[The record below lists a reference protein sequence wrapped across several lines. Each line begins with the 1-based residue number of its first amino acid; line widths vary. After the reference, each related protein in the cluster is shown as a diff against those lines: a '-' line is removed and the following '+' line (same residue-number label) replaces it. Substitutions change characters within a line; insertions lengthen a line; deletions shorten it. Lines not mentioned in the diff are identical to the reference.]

1 MDKIRTNTRLVINSY
16 LKIEL
21 EKDQAMLI
29 YKGKTRVRCGS
40 HGLAIIEQFYKP
52 NTISNALKKLKS
64 RSKSTQQWMDL
75 TSTIMKL
82 YKSKLLIEENQ
93 KNVHLSNS
101 ASGYSSASFHIRLL
115 NDKTRTSSFIHAIK
129 QSVKTGDI
137 VVDIGTGTGV
147 LAIAAA
153 KYGASHVYAVEP
165 SDMGELAKK
174 NFEKNGVADRITLI
188 KGYSSQVDL
197 PEKVDLLISE
207 VIGNEPLAENILE
220 IFSDAFKRFL
230 KPAAR
235 CIPKD
240 LRIYGIPVDLQPSII
255 NRHFFEKTHTR
266 NWHKYYGID
275 FSHLENKEK
284 PEQYSFYTEPYKA
297 RNWRYLGKPALL
309 SKINLNSVKDLVIQ
323 NTAISKIDSSGKI
336 NGILIFFDIKLSKDI
351 DITTNP
357 LTAAKENSWYCKVWL
372 LPKPI
377 NVKNG
382 QKIKISYN
390 YRVPKIGNT
399 ISITT
404 I

>member
-1 MDKIRTNTRLVINSY
+1 MDKIRTNTRLVINSN

-21 EKDQAMLI
+21 EKDQTMLI
-29 YKGKTRVRCGS
+29 YKGETRVRCGS

-64 RSKSTQQWMDL
+64 RSKSTQDWMDL
-75 TSTIMKL
+75 TTTIMKL

-101 ASGYSSASFHIRLL
+101 PSGYSSASFHIRLL

-153 KYGASHVYAVEP
+153 KYGASRVYAVET
-165 SDMGELAKK
+165 SDMGELAKE

-188 KGYSSQVDL
+188 KGYSSQVDI
-197 PEKVDLLISE
+197 PEKADLLISE
-207 VIGNEPLAENILE
+207 VIGNEPLGENILE

-240 LRIYGIPVDLQPSII
+240 LRIYGI
-255 NRHFFEKTHTR
+255 
-266 NWHKYYGID
+266 
-275 FSHLENKEK
+275 
-284 PEQYSFYTEPYKA
+284 
-297 RNWRYLGKPALL
+297 
-309 SKINLNSVKDLVIQ
+309 
-323 NTAISKIDSSGKI
+323 
-336 NGILIFFDIKLSKDI
+336 
-351 DITTNP
+351 
-357 LTAAKENSWYCKVWL
+357 LTS
-372 LPKPI
+372 
-377 NVKNG
+377 
-382 QKIKISYN
+382 Q
-390 YRVPKIGNT
+390 
-399 ISITT
+399 
-404 I
+404 